1 MDGVL
6 RIRSRDGKLEGPGES
21 TGAPPH
27 QKFYFVDT
35 GRKDEASGNN
45 WIPLDENG
53 NNKRRKLF
61 SCVRLVK
68 ELKENNV
75 PSFIH
80 VSELA

>member
-1 MDGVL
+1 MVCLGFD
-6 RIRSRDGKLEGPGES
+6 PGTAS
-21 TGAPPH
+21 WKARANPLGRPH
-27 QKFYFVDT
+27 IKTFYFVDT